1 MAMKGIETI
10 AERIL
15 ADARAKANAILQEAD
30 EKVRQQ
36 QEESQRQAEA
46 DLENARQQAKQQ
58 AEELRRR
65 NQRTDLLESKKQQLA
80 ARQQLLDEAYDRALQ
95 RLTSLDDKAYLELLC
110 TLCSQAVS
118 QSGGEL
124 LLNQKDQA
132 RCGQELVRMVRE
144 KTGAQV
150 TLSQQ
155 TASIPGWFILRQ
167 GKVEVNCALDAV
179 VRAQAEQTAKDVAAI
194 LF

>member
-95 RLTSLDDKAYLELLC
+95 RLTSLDDKAYLELL
-110 TLCSQAVS
+110 
-118 QSGGEL
+118 
-124 LLNQKDQA
+124 
-132 RCGQELVRMVRE
+132 
-144 KTGAQV
+144 
-150 TLSQQ
+150 
-155 TASIPGWFILRQ
+155 
-167 GKVEVNCALDAV
+167 
-179 VRAQAEQTAKDVAAI
+179 
-194 LF
+194 